1 MTLNK
6 EDIHQL
12 ESMGISQDEF
22 HSQLQLLTTGTEQI
36 ELISPATVGN
46 GILRLTDRQKAEF
59 IERYNNPKGELQLVK
74 FVPAS
79 GAASRMF
86 KHLVVF
92 QNDKVTN
99 DTVDYFFSNLDK
111 FPFYKE
117 VTKHIPKEILSDLN
131 GLESRLVILHRIF
144 SENELD
150 YGAIPKGMI
159 PFHMVNGSNRTP
171 FEEHFR
177 EAMNNI
183 GDTRSVSLHFTVSLA
198 YRDAIKESLK
208 KLKSSLDNPAISLGY
223 SLQSESSNT
232 VALDLNDEIIREKDG
247 QMFFR
252 PGGHGSLLSNLNNLH
267 TDLIFIRN
275 IDNIV
280 PVESRKDN
288 MPSDRVMAGYLLTM
302 KDRRD
307 EILHALESNSQDSN
321 AIEAGMRLI
330 QDELKHTCEAYDGQE
345 DKKSFIQKQLQRP
358 MRVCGMVKNVGEP
371 GGGPFKV
378 LKNGITNLQIVESSQ
393 INIQDEK
400 QKAILND
407 STHFNPVDIVCST
420 RDHHGEKFDLMD
432 FRDVETSFIAMK
444 SHKGQDIK
452 ALEWPGLWNGGMF
465 NWITFFVE
473 IPLEDFNP
481 VKTVNDLLRENHL
494 NAGQ

>member
-46 GILRLTDRQKAEF
+46 GILRLTDRQQAEF

-131 GLESRLVILHRIF
+131 SLESRLVILHRIF

-171 FEEHFR
+171 
-177 EAMNNI
+177 
-183 GDTRSVSLHFTVSLA
+183 
-198 YRDAIKESLK
+198 
-208 KLKSSLDNPAISLGY
+208 DNPAISLGY

-393 INIQDEK
+393 INVQDEK